1 MTKSRLFLITLV
13 GMIIF
18 GSLSQMTYALYPT
31 TDPWLMWRHDLSR
44 SGVGT
49 SIAPNN
55 NQTTWTWA
63 HYGLTTTPLLVNGL
77 VIVADSNKVYALDET
92 TGVPLWN
99 TTFTI
104 QGSIQGTPVIS
115 DGRMFFGTSSG
126 YLYSVNATTGTK
138 IQEYTVNP
146 DTIYTSPAVMNG
158 IVYFGTT
165 QGYLYALDAPTLG
178 YLWRFNTQGG
188 AIHSSPAIHQNWLY
202 FGCDDGKV
210 YALNI
215 TGATPSVKWRF
226 STNGTLNST
235 PAYANGM
242 IFIGTSSTDHS
253 LIALN
258 ATGGGSALGQLI
270 WKYRL
275 LQGYAVDN
283 SPAFARVGSNDLVFF
298 TGKYDQAFALYANA
312 LPGIYQEND
321 PSIRKW
327 QVTVGSNPSSPVVA
341 DGKVFLSASY
351 NLYALNAT
359 TGITK
364 WFYKFATYGPSEPII
379 ADGHVLVTNY
389 AELDSFGPF
398 YPPQTYY
405 FTVTVQS
412 QNFII
417 KLVIANATP
426 GSQMDISGLVNSHQ
440 IGYTLRGIT
449 NTIGTSNI
457 TIPKALLNATMSSH
471 WVVTIDGASPDTG
484 PTVVANSTHSSL
496 YFTYL
501 QSFHSVVI
509 QGDSSSVPEFPSMII
524 APLLVAFTL
533 IAATFAKKKIP
544 KK

>member
-1 MTKSRLFLITLV
+1 MTKSRLFSITLV
-13 GMIIF
+13 CMIIF
-18 GSLSQMTYALYPT
+18 GTLSQMTYALYPT

-55 NQTTWTWA
+55 NQTTWTWT
-63 HYGLTTTPLLVNGL
+63 HYGLTTTPLLINGL

-126 YLYSVNATTGTK
+126 LLYSVNATTGTK

-146 DTIYTSPAVMNG
+146 DTIYTSPAVTNG

-178 YLWRFNTQGG
+178 YLWRFSTQGG
-188 AIHSSPAIHQNWLY
+188 AIHSSPTIHQNWLY

-226 STNGTLNST
+226 STNGTINST

-298 TGKYDQAFALYANA
+298 TGKYDQAFAL
-312 LPGIYQEND
+312 D
-321 PSIRKW
+321 RK
-327 QVTVGSNPSSPVVA
+327 
-341 DGKVFLSASY
+341 
-351 NLYALNAT
+351 
-359 TGITK
+359 
-364 WFYKFATYGPSEPII
+364 
-379 ADGHVLVTNY
+379 
-389 AELDSFGPF
+389 
-398 YPPQTYY
+398 
-405 FTVTVQS
+405 
-412 QNFII
+412 
-417 KLVIANATP
+417 
-426 GSQMDISGLVNSHQ
+426 
-440 IGYTLRGIT
+440 
-449 NTIGTSNI
+449 
-457 TIPKALLNATMSSH
+457 
-471 WVVTIDGASPDTG
+471 
-484 PTVVANSTHSSL
+484 
-496 YFTYL
+496 
-501 QSFHSVVI
+501 SVV
-509 QGDSSSVPEFPSMII
+509 
-524 APLLVAFTL
+524 
-533 IAATFAKKKIP
+533 
-544 KK
+544 